1 MNLNQSLSR
10 AAMLLAVMAT
20 VQILLQLPNLPSP
33 LASRFTWAGKA
44 IGWTTPAS
52 FATINLVFI
61 AAILG
66 ITILLPNLMGKHPR
80 LRWWNL
86 PNRDYWLAPEN
97 LPKTVE
103 HVQRQLAW
111 CGVMTLLLLMAV
123 FQLVVEANRHDPP
136 VLDNTRMLVFI
147 VAYVAFML
155 LWSFM
160 FWRKFSRLP
169 PNKRDNPFG

>member
-10 AAMLLAVMAT
+10 AAMLLSVMAT

-33 LASRFTWAGKA
+33 LASRFGWAGKA

-52 FATINLVFI
+52 FTTINLVFI

-66 ITILLPNLMGKHPR
+66 ITILLPNLMGKRPR
-80 LRWWNL
+80 LRWWRL

-103 HVQRQLAW
+103 YVKRQLAW
-111 CGVMTLLLLMAV
+111 HGVMTLLLLMAV
-123 FQLVVEANRHDPP
+123 FQLVVEANRHNPP
-136 VLDNTRMLVFI
+136 VLDTTRVLIFI
-147 VAYVAFML
+147 VAYVVFML

-160 FWRKFSRLP
+160 FWRKFARLP
-169 PNKRDNPFG
+169 PDKRANPFG

>member
-33 LASRFTWAGKA
+33 MASRFSWAGKA
-44 IGWTTPAS
+44 VGWTSPTT

-61 AAILG
+61 ASIIA
-66 ITILLPNLMGKHPR
+66 ITILLPALMGKRPR
-80 LRWWNL
+80 LRWWRL

-103 HVQRQLAW
+103 YVQRQLAW
-111 CGVMTLLLLMAV
+111 FGVMTLLLLMAV

-136 VLDNTRMLVFI
+136 ALDNTRMLIFI
-147 VAYVAFML
+147 VAYIVFML
-155 LWSFM
+155 LWAFV
-160 FWRKFSRLP
+160 FHRKFSRQPLD
-169 PNKRDNPFG
+169 KRDNPFG